1 MKQFPTIFTRPT
13 ALPIAIAAL
22 ATSPLISCGP
32 SDIAGSH
39 ADGETPVEL
48 HPSEPA
54 RSTGNQQATIR
65 GSEFRGVAHGTSLAD
80 LKSRFGENLKKD
92 VERNGE
98 GDFNYYGLNEGGAEI
113 MRFFLSD
120 ADKVDVAT
128 TQHSAFKTDQG
139 VGVGSTLADLRA
151 AYPDIVIH
159 GSETEGWTSATSA
172 SARGVSFEIGSHF
185 WHHELSEKEVASIP
199 PGTKIETLIILT
211 GRP

>member
-1 MKQFPTIFTRPT
+1 MKHFPTLFTRPT

-22 ATSPLISCGP
+22 ATSPLTSCGP
-32 SDIAGSH
+32 SAGAGSH
-39 ADGETPVEL
+39 ADGETPAML
-48 HPSEPA
+48 NPGEPA
-54 RSTGNQQATIR
+54 HGAGNQQAPIR

-92 VERNGE
+92 VERNAE
-98 GDFNYYGLNEGGAEI
+98 GDFIYYGLNEGGAEI

-159 GSETEGWTSATSA
+159 GSETEGWTSATST
-172 SARGVSFEIGSHF
+172 SAGGVSFDIGSHF